1 MKRYLSFNLVA
12 DDGQVNEDYYDYRTA
27 YSAYCKEIRYGHSAT
42 LYGRTIEGD
51 IRVIFS
57 KN

>member
-1 MKRYLSFNLVA
+1 MKRYLSFSLVA
-12 DDGQVNEDYYDYRTA
+12 DDGQVNEVYYDYREA

-42 LYGRTIEGD
+42 LYGNTVEGD

-57 KN
+57 K

>member
-1 MKRYLSFNLVA
+1 MKRYSSFNLVA
-12 DDGQVNEDYYDYRTA
+12 DDGQVNEAYYDYRTA
-27 YSAYCKEIRYGHSAT
+27 YSAYCKEIRYEHSAT

-57 KN
+57 K

>member
-12 DDGQVNEDYYDYRTA
+12 DDGQVNEVYYDYRDA

-42 LYGRTIEGD
+42 LYGNTVEGD

-57 KN
+57 K